1 MTSLSLD
8 VVLLCVSGPAGEPIL
23 EVSQNIT
30 AVLGEDVYLS
40 CRYLG
45 ESKIQDAKWK
55 RQINSKV
62 KSKRLAGFAHGVSF
76 GRNGFSEPESVTNLT
91 VKMNVSSVEVEGEYT
106 CEFQSEE
113 EDYSSNVFLTVVG
126 KQANIV
132 VQWFPT
138 RGPRPCGL

>member
-45 ESKIQDAKWK
+45 ESKIQDAEWK

-106 CEFQSEE
+106 CEFESEE
-113 EDYSSNVFLTVVG
+113 EYYSSNVFLTVVG

-138 RGPRPCGL
+138 RGPRPCGH